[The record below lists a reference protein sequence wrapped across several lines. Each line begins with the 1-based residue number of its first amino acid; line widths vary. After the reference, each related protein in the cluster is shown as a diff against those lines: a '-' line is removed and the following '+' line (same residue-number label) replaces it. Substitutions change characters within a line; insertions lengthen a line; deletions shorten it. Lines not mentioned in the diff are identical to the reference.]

1 MLAIT
6 ILIKNKI
13 VSYSATT
20 NLLKLFRDILK
31 LKLENGSLVI
41 VKSVRPK
48 KIVIIQLN
56 KFSLIFLT

>member
-56 KFSLIFLT
+56 KFSLI